1 MTRKDNNNQQQVKL
15 PLKVAMEVVLQG
27 IRIRLGRSIVTI
39 TGVICGIAFLMSILT
54 GQMIKKGV
62 NNEDAMR
69 EEVQRISNFVKA
81 EVGFL
86 KNKTISLIVVGNL
99 SEIEFRALKSFEHD
113 GVNEIQIVNE
123 SKLNSSLES
132 ITKVSNQE
140 FGGGKSIAVF
150 MMGDGK
156 IPDRDWNKLLSKD
169 NKKVLA
175 TTISD
180 VKIPDIPENQL
191 VMLSRSWSKEELAK
205 KIKQAKQEKF
215 RSIWIGV
222 ISLLVTVIGI
232 TNAMLMSVT
241 ERFREIGTM
250 KCLGALSSFI
260 RHIFLIESSLMGI
273 VGGLAGVIVGA
284 LFSILAYSI
293 SYGFGLVF
301 SSVDFL
307 LICGFGF
314 ASLAVG
320 ILLSIMAAL
329 YPARVASNMVPADA
343 LRSNL

>member
-1 MTRKDNNNQQQVKL
+1 MTRTDNNNQQQVKL
-15 PLKVAMEVVLQG
+15 PMKVAMEVVLQG

-62 NNEDAMR
+62 NNEDAIR

-86 KNKTISLIVVGNL
+86 QDKTISLIVVGNL
-99 SEIEFRALKSFEHD
+99 SEIELRSLKSFENN
-113 GVNEIQIVNE
+113 GVHKIQIVDDI
-123 SKLNSSLES
+123 KLPSSLKS
-132 ITKVSNQE
+132 IEKVSDQE
-140 FGGGKSIAVF
+140 FAGGTSIAVF

-156 IPDRDWNKLLSKD
+156 IPDRDWKKLLSKD
-169 NKKVLA
+169 SNKVLA
-175 TTISD
+175 TTIPD
-180 VKIPDIPENQL
+180 VEIPDIPDNQL
-191 VMLSRSWSKEELAK
+191 VMLSRSWSEEEIAK
-205 KIKQAKQEKF
+205 KIKQAKQDKF

-260 RHIFLIESSLMGI
+260 RHIFVIESSLMGI
-273 VGGLAGVIVGA
+273 VGGLAGVIIGA

-293 SYGFGLVF
+293 SYGFGLVI
-301 SSVDFL
+301 SSVDFI

-314 ASLAVG
+314 ASLSVG
-320 ILLSIMAAL
+320 ILLAIMAAL
-329 YPARVASNMVPADA
+329 YPARVASKMVPADA

>member
-1 MTRKDNNNQQQVKL
+1 MTRTDNNNHKQVKL

-27 IRIRLGRSIVTI
+27 IKIRLGRSIVTI
-39 TGVICGIAFLMSILT
+39 TGVVCGIAFLMSILT

-62 NNEDAMR
+62 NDEDAIR
-69 EEVQRISNFVKA
+69 EEVLRIGNFVKA

-99 SEIEFRALKSFEHD
+99 SEVEIRTLESFEKD
-113 GVNEIQIVNE
+113 GVQQIQIVDD
-123 SKLNSSLES
+123 SKLPSSLKS

-140 FGGGKSIAVF
+140 FAGGESIALF

-156 IPDRDWNKLLSKD
+156 IQDRDWNKLLSKD
-169 NKKVLA
+169 NNKVLA
-175 TTISD
+175 TTIPD
-180 VKIPDIPENQL
+180 VKIPAIPQSQL
-191 VMLSRSWSKEELAK
+191 VILSRSWSQEEIDK
-205 KIKQAKQEKF
+205 KIKKAEQDKF
-215 RSIWIGV
+215 RSIWIGI

-260 RHIFLIESSLMGI
+260 RHIFLLESSLMGI
-273 VGGLAGVIVGA
+273 VGGLLGVIVGA
-284 LFSILAYSI
+284 VFSILAYSI